1 MPSRHIRY
9 RVVAFTVALA
19 GVTYLDRISI
29 GVLAPSIMR
38 DLHITQLQMGFVFAA
53 FTLAYALFEIPT
65 AWWADRI
72 GSRRVLTRIVL
83 WWSAFTMLTGAA
95 ISYPILLITRFLF
108 GAGEAGAWP
117 NAARV
122 FSRWIPVNERGRV
135 QGIFFAGAHV
145 AGGLTPAIVAWIA
158 IVLPWRMVFVVLG
171 FVGLAWAY
179 SWYRWFRDEPHE
191 HPAVTAE
198 EVEFIER
205 TRALPPAHEQGS
217 WLQVLPTE
225 RCAAVHPVCRELLR
239 LLLFYDVA
247 ADVSRESPCH
257 GDRRTGHLLRAA
269 ARAECHRRH
278 RRRRCHRCAYSP
290 LWCALWRMQCWVRR
304 LHTRD
309 RSDAVLVLS
318 PRQRRYAGTMI
329 AVAGAFSRLT
339 LAPSWSTAIRLGG
352 RNTATLSATM
362 NTAGQLGAFS
372 ALSFSPRW
380 SNVSATGD
388 CHCTLFLRCIFW
400 PP

>member
-198 EVEFIER
+198 EPSIPRVSPGESHKPEHNKTIRHGR
-205 TRALPPAHEQGS
+205 TIAIHATIAGVNPPA
-217 WLQVLPTE
+217 T
-225 RCAAVHPVCRELLR
+225 CAPQRNTLHASTLIDRNPAREN
-239 LLLFYDVA
+239 A
-247 ADVSRESPCH
+247 
-257 GDRRTGHLLRAA
+257 RAA
-269 ARAECHRRH
+269 LGHAHFSGYQQDRIADGRR
-278 RRRRCHRCAYSP
+278 P
-290 LWCALWRMQCWVRR
+290 
-304 LHTRD
+304 
-309 RSDAVLVLS
+309 
-318 PRQRRYAGTMI
+318 
-329 AVAGAFSRLT
+329 
-339 LAPSWSTAIRLGG
+339 
-352 RNTATLSATM
+352 
-362 NTAGQLGAFS
+362 
-372 ALSFSPRW
+372 
-380 SNVSATGD
+380 
-388 CHCTLFLRCIFW
+388 
-400 PP
+400 